1 MLKQVESIIMSDAT
15 TRTFPKIKMLNSEL
29 LTQ

>member
-15 TRTFPKIKMLNSEL
+15 AGTFPKIKMLNSEL